1 MKEGDT
7 GCDIHCQVSVFRKYF
22 LLQGTC
28 TKNLS
33 LSCLIISS
41 TGLNHQKLGE
51 TLIFQNY
58 YNYLQGQ
65 DMLLSYDKSTNMR
78 ENKCSQPSFKN
89 APTTA
94 SQYRKTKNYI
104 WFIIQQIPSL
114 SPEISLIS
122 FIRRGLF
129 KKKRL
134 KEHFTA
140 LSFPM
145 KYSAS

>member
-1 MKEGDT
+1 
-7 GCDIHCQVSVFRKYF
+7 
-22 LLQGTC
+22 
-28 TKNLS
+28 
-33 LSCLIISS
+33 
-41 TGLNHQKLGE
+41 
-51 TLIFQNY
+51 
-58 YNYLQGQ
+58 
-65 DMLLSYDKSTNMR
+65 MLLSYDKSTIMR

-114 SPEISLIS
+114 SPEIPLIS

-129 KKKRL
+129 KKKKKRL

-140 LSFPM
+140 AFSFPM